1 MPMNTAV
8 TYDVRKETRLHG
20 RVLFTVCV
28 ALFALM
34 SYGGIRSSDS
44 EVVFRMGE
52 SIATRGSLA
61 LEHDLEEWHAF
72 GVAFGRNHALYSI
85 FGPLESI
92 VIAPIIKVAD
102 WINETEWYVPLTP
115 MLTLSHFTEGG
126 FYNYVQ
132 GVSTKAP
139 RPHALRMLSAIYNV
153 LVSAFGVFVFWKI
166 LLLLTKSI
174 PSSFLVSVIYAFAT
188 HVWPYSGTF
197 FSEPLATL
205 MVLLSFLYL
214 LKSDEVS
221 VETQGLRGYR
231 PVFWSGILMGL
242 AIVAHITAALYAP
255 FFAFYFFWKSE
266 SHRSGFWQRVER
278 AAVYS
283 FGVFILVFILGW
295 FNFYRFGSFFETG
308 RTISAISGEIF
319 GYGVTV
325 FPLQG
330 LFGLLFGAGKG
341 IVFFMPVLVLSS
353 FLWRSFFKE
362 DRMLFWVVFAAV
374 AFRVLFIASRSD
386 WHAGFCIGAR
396 YLVMAIPFFLIPL
409 AFWLKNHEATKFN
422 RAFGLIS
429 AAGFL
434 FAVEQFYF
442 CLAEV
447 FTFLQILKFRERYFG
462 IDVFNNDLL
471 YLNWKYS
478 PLTNY
483 DQMRISPFFLR
494 YSGLSFGKL
503 MLFGTILIAILFAIF
518 FVRVRMM
525 PRSLGTTPR
534 QAEEPSSHPR

>member
-1 MPMNTAV
+1 MDTTA
-8 TYDVRKETRLHG
+8 TGAAQKELRLYG
-20 RVLFTVCV
+20 ITLFIVCV
-28 ALFALM
+28 ALFSLM

-44 EVVFRMGE
+44 EVVFRAGE
-52 SIATRGSLA
+52 SIAMRGSMA
-61 LEHDLEEWHAF
+61 LERDLEEWHAF
-72 GVAFGRNHALYSI
+72 GVAYGKDHALYAI

-92 VIAPIIKVAD
+92 VIAPIIKIAD
-102 WINETEWYVPLTP
+102 WINDTGWYIPVTP

-132 GVSTKAP
+132 GVSTKVP
-139 RPHALRMLSAIYNV
+139 RPHALRMLCSIYNI

-166 LLLLTKSI
+166 LLLMTRSV
-174 PSSFLVSVIYAFAT
+174 PASFLVSVIYAFGT
-188 HVWPYSGTF
+188 HVWAYSGTF

-205 MVLLSFLYL
+205 TVLVSFLYL
-214 LKSDEVS
+214 LKAGEIS
-221 VETQGLRGYR
+221 VEKEGLKGYR
-231 PVFWSGILMGL
+231 PVFWSGVWMGL
-242 AIVAHITAALYAP
+242 AITAHITAVLYVP
-255 FFAFYFFWKSE
+255 FFAFYFFWKVDLS
-266 SHRSGFWQRVER
+266 RSQFWQRVER

-283 FGVFILVFILGW
+283 FGVFILVLLLGLY
-295 FNFYRFGSFFETG
+295 NYLRFGSFFETG

-341 IVFFMPVLVLSS
+341 IVFFMPILVVSS
-353 FLWRSFFKE
+353 LLWRSFYNE
-362 DRMLFWVVFAAV
+362 DHKLFWVVFAAV

-409 AFWLKNHEATKFN
+409 AYWLKNQESSRFS
-422 RAFGLIS
+422 RAFALIS
-429 AAGFL
+429 AAGAL

-442 CLAEV
+442 CLGEV

-462 IDVFNNDLL
+462 IDVFSNDLL

-483 DQMRISPFFLR
+483 DNMKIAPFFLR

-503 MLFGTILIAILFAIF
+503 MLFGTILLILLFSIVF
-518 FVRVRMM
+518 LLVRQM
-525 PRSLGTTPR
+525 PKNTDTSASMSGR
-534 QAEEPSSHPR
+534 